1 MWGYDDP
8 LLRLGK
14 SILPEGKRVPF
25 DKFGLFYGKND
36 TPGQVFTVFS
46 GQEKLSDYA
55 RIDVWNGK
63 QRLEFWKNPY
73 DDNKSDKCPKKE
85 SEDEEEEDEEAD
97 CVRPIRT
104 DDYCNM
110 INGTDAT
117 GFPSMLN
124 ESSTLYFFNPDLCRS
139 IQLKY
144 KETTTQQELPVFRY

>member
-1 MWGYDDP
+1 MMWGYDDP
-8 LLRLGK
+8 LLKLGK

-25 DKFGLFYGKND
+25 DKFGLFYGKNN
-36 TPGQVFTVFS
+36 TAGHVFTVFT

-63 QRLEFWKNPY
+63 ERLDFWNNPY
-73 DDNKSDKCPKKE
+73 EVKNENCTETDS
-85 SEDEEEEDEEAD
+85 EEEDEEENLD
-97 CVRPIRT
+97 CIRPLRD

-124 ESSTLYFFNPDLCRS
+124 ENSTIYIFNSDLCQS
-139 IQLKY
+139 IHLTY
-144 KETTTQQELPVFRY
+144 KEPVKQQEIPAFR